1 VFGGLWRWFWGFSAA
16 GRGAAARNAALVAT
30 DARRVAPALVATD
43 ARRAPTLTAARG
55 GEE

>member
-16 GRGAAARNAALVAT
+16 GRGAPARNATLVAT